1 MFGLDKDT
9 GNLII
14 IISVLGILTCLFLW
28 LLKSLNIILKNHD
41 IKEVENY
48 LSWIGVSLAFLI
60 LLMIFV
66 TAGDLG
72 ILLLVGS
79 IVSFLLM
86 VVGLIAKNTEIA
98 KTGRGWF
105 MPFFLIFILRTF
117 LFEPYQIPSGSMM
130 PGLKVGDFILVKKFT
145 YGIKVNRTGPPIAFG
160 KDPELGDVVVFIP
173 PHDHR
178 PFVKRLIGK
187 PGDRITYINKKIYV
201 NGKPINQKLLS
212 EKDNVRIYEEMLNDR
227 TIKIQQ
233 ITSRI
238 NYSEEWIVPKDMY
251 FVVGD
256 NRDNSNDSRYW
267 GFVPR
272 ENFMGTADY
281 IWMSWECWTC
291 APSFKRAGKI
301 N

>member
-14 IISVLGILTCLFLW
+14 IISVLGILACLCLW
-28 LLKSLNIILKNHD
+28 LLRSLNIILKNHD
-41 IKEVENY
+41 IKKIENY

-105 MPFFLIFILRTF
+105 APFFLIFILRTF
-117 LFEPYQIPSGSMM
+117 LFEPYQIPSGSML

-212 EKDNVRIYEEMLNDR
+212 EKDNLRIYEELLNDR
-227 TIKIQQ
+227 AIQIQQ

-238 NYSEEWIVPKDMY
+238 NYPEEWEVPKDMY
-251 FVVGD
+251 FVIGD

>member
-14 IISVLGILTCLFLW
+14 IISVLGILICVFLW
-28 LLKSLNIILKNHD
+28 LLRSLNLIFKNHD
-41 IKEVENY
+41 IKAVENY
-48 LSWIGVSLAFLI
+48 LSWIGVSLAFVI

-72 ILLLVGS
+72 ILLLIGS
-79 IVSFLLM
+79 LVSFLLM
-86 VVGLIAKNTEIA
+86 LAGLAAKNIEIVR
-98 KTGRGWF
+98 TGRGWF
-105 MPFFLIFILRTF
+105 LPFFLIFILRTF
-117 LFEPYQIPSGSMM
+117 LFEPYQIPSGSML

-145 YGIKVNRTGPPIAFG
+145 YGIKINRTGPPIAFG

-212 EKDNVRIYEEMLNDR
+212 EEDNLRIYEEILSDK
-227 TIKIQQ
+227 TIQIQQ

-238 NYSEEWIVPKDMY
+238 NYPEEWIVPKDMY

-267 GFVPR
+267 GYVPR

>member
-14 IISVLGILTCLFLW
+14 IISVLGILICVFLW
-28 LLKSLNIILKNHD
+28 FLRSLNLIFKNHD

-72 ILLLVGS
+72 ILLLIGS
-79 IVSFLLM
+79 LVSFLLM
-86 VVGLIAKNTEIA
+86 LAGLAAKNIEIVR
-98 KTGRGWF
+98 TGRGWF
-105 MPFFLIFILRTF
+105 LPFFLIFILRTF
-117 LFEPYQIPSGSMM
+117 LFEPYQIPSGSML

-145 YGIKVNRTGPPIAFG
+145 YGIKINRTGPPIAFG

-212 EKDNVRIYEEMLNDR
+212 EEDNLRIYEEILNDK

-238 NYSEEWIVPKDMY
+238 NYPEEWIVPKDMY

-267 GFVPR
+267 GYVPR